1 MKKVS
6 EFHVVVIDDKKK
18 SCRRISER
26 LSGMR
31 IPISSDLD
39 IVVSVSTIHVNVER
53 TNRADLPELDQ
64 WTFSSGTLDQIL
76 CAANNKADLLIVD
89 YIYVDNNVAK
99 YFRKK
104 AIDSEVLEDEIE
116 GRALNPKNL
125 ADWVLTSDKIS
136 ASELKRV
143 TKNLFHSDATV
154 YLHTYTPQGLYVA
167 TGSIE
172 QRYRMAALAFPQ
184 SNIHVIDTRSELFNE
199 EEFDWPREDSK
210 YDADYYPYQLAIL
223 FAQIV
228 QKEVAKSQLAIKP
241 RSRRVFV
248 VHGRATE
255 ARESVARFLEKLA
268 LETVILDEQTNL
280 GRSVLK
286 KFREYSDVGF
296 AVILLTG
303 DDRGGLAS
311 EDVSNLRPRARQN
324 VVFELGYF
332 LAKLGDERVCCL
344 CSEGLEVPSDYS
356 GVLYIPLDAL
366 GAWKPRLARELKDV
380 GFDVDLNNL
389 Y

>member
-1 MKKVS
+1 MS
-6 EFHVVVIDDKKK
+6 
-18 SCRRISER
+18 
-26 LSGMR
+26 
-31 IPISSDLD
+31 
-39 IVVSVSTIHVNVER
+39 
-53 TNRADLPELDQ
+53 
-64 WTFSSGTLDQIL
+64 
-76 CAANNKADLLIVD
+76 
-89 YIYVDNNVAK
+89 
-99 YFRKK
+99 
-104 AIDSEVLEDEIE
+104 
-116 GRALNPKNL
+116 
-125 ADWVLTSDKIS
+125 
-136 ASELKRV
+136 
-143 TKNLFHSDATV
+143 
-154 YLHTYTPQGLYVA
+154 
-167 TGSIE
+167 
-172 QRYRMAALAFPQ
+172 
-184 SNIHVIDTRSELFNE
+184 
-199 EEFDWPREDSK
+199 
-210 YDADYYPYQLAIL
+210 
-223 FAQIV
+223 
-228 QKEVAKSQLAIKP
+228 
-241 RSRRVFV
+241 
-248 VHGRATE
+248 VHGRATD